1 MFCIICIFVW
11 WLYVR
16 DCHDFVKFVDAWLHD
31 QVLQSL
37 DSCWQLPRAKFR
49 DVTVGPFDH
58 CRSSHP
64 HQLFGKKRLLETVY
78 NCWWNSVLHSILLQW
93 WLKHLVHFILYIV
106 PFVESSLITFSPHAV
121 IWTCTSRFMLII
133 TMFITIITF
142 MELTTWTVPWRPN
155 MVSWV
160 RLRWLLLPISSF
172 RDLAQNLTTTVST
185 ILTLRYF
192 EYPFSLPH
200 VPSVFSLSHSVNL
213 HAAARRVRWF
223 RRAEAS
229 WAKGWGGSRVA
240 TGRDHPPTTEA
251 VWCQRTKVRGVSSG
265 GDGFQCLSAD
275 TVCICCFFLG
285 SRVLDQPAQMKI
297 WQEPSLWS
305 MASRDLEWIK
315 WVTLL
320 NSSSNLSLFFRRFVS
335 PEMSRSLKSAMLFG
349 SCTFKKCSHGESY

>member
-78 NCWWNSVLHSILLQW
+78 NCWWNSVLHSVLLQC
-93 WLKHLVHFILYIV
+93 WLKHLVQPWIALHYFKSTLGLAKTDSKCSVCVCVSFSLFISYIV
-106 PFVESSLITFSPHAV
+106 PFIESSLITFSPHAI

-200 VPSVFSLSHSVNL
+200 VPSVFCLSP
-213 HAAARRVRWF
+213 RRVRWF

-240 TGRDHPPTTEA
+240 TGRDHPPTAEA
-251 VWCQRTKVRGVSSG
+251 VWCQRTKV
-265 GDGFQCLSAD
+265 
-275 TVCICCFFLG
+275 FLG
-285 SRVLDQPAQMKI
+285 
-297 WQEPSLWS
+297 EC
-305 MASRDLEWIK
+305 
-315 WVTLL
+315 
-320 NSSSNLSLFFRRFVS
+320 RR
-335 PEMSRSLKSAMLFG
+335 R
-349 SCTFKKCSHGESY
+349 

>member
-1 MFCIICIFVW
+1 
-11 WLYVR
+11 
-16 DCHDFVKFVDAWLHD
+16 
-31 QVLQSL
+31 
-37 DSCWQLPRAKFR
+37 
-49 DVTVGPFDH
+49 
-58 CRSSHP
+58 
-64 HQLFGKKRLLETVY
+64 
-78 NCWWNSVLHSILLQW
+78 
-93 WLKHLVHFILYIV
+93 
-106 PFVESSLITFSPHAV
+106 
-121 IWTCTSRFMLII
+121 
-133 TMFITIITF
+133 

-320 NSSSNLSLFFRRFVS
+320 NSSSNLSLFFGGLFRQKCPDRWSRPCYLVRAR
-335 PEMSRSLKSAMLFG
+335 SRSVHMVKVTNTLKIGFNCYICDNLCILYACRIFNLIWLF
-349 SCTFKKCSHGESY
+349 TFFIVMFQLSINQYITYCNVIVEFITGTLNLNGLQVQLLHCKFCFKQLLMDWPQVGEHILLVYFLICDFITIIDI